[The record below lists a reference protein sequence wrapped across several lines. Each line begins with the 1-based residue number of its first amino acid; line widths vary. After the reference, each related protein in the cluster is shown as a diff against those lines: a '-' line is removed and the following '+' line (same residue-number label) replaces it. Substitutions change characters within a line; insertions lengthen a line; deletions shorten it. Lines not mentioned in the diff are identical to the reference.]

1 MLSCMSWPAVTAENL
16 CQAMVYY
23 STIIYI
29 TILLTMSRSTW
40 KGPYAELYNLTPGQR
55 VKSRSTMI
63 LPKDV
68 GISVAVH
75 NGNKYVTL
83 RITPQMAGHKFG
95 EFAQT
100 RKKPIHKRK
109 KR

>member
-1 MLSCMSWPAVTAENL
+1 
-16 CQAMVYY
+16 
-23 STIIYI
+23 
-29 TILLTMSRSTW
+29 
-40 KGPYAELYNLTPGQR
+40 
-55 VKSRSTMI
+55 MI

-100 RKKPIHKRK
+100 RKKPLHKKK